1 MSQIDLH
8 DLPLYF
14 GVVCR
19 RNLGQNQGSILP
31 FILRL
36 MDNQKGLSKLWRT
49 CYELVCWIG
58 SNWEEKFLLVE
69 FAYNNSF
76 YSNIGIVPFEAL
88 HGRKCRSPIC
98 WDEVGE
104 RKLLGPELV
113 QITTEKI
120 KLIREHLRTAQS
132 RQKSYV
138 DQCRLDLEFQ
148 VGDYL
153 AF

>member
-1 MSQIDLH
+1 M
-8 DLPLYF
+8 
-14 GVVCR
+14 
-19 RNLGQNQGSILP
+19 
-31 FILRL
+31 
-36 MDNQKGLSKLWRT
+36 
-49 CYELVCWIG
+49 
-58 SNWEEKFLLVE
+58 
-69 FAYNNSF
+69 AYNNSF

-148 VGDYL
+148 VGDYW